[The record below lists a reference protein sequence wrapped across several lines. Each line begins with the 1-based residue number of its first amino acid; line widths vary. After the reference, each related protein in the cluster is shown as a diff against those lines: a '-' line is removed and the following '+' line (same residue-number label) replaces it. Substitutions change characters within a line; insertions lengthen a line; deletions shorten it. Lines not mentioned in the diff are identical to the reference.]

1 MNWLQFKLALATQ
14 EAEEFET
21 VLLAFGAVAVTY
33 ESQADEVVLEP
44 MPGEIPLA
52 AHQSCCAVCADT
64 SIAGLNEALRALDPY
79 IQNALKWHLLPTKTG
94 NNAWPITL

>member
-21 VLLAFGAVAVTY
+21 VLLSYGAVAVTY

-44 MPGEIPLA
+44 MPGEIPLWQHINLVA
-52 AHQSCCAVCADT
+52 LFALDT
-64 SIAGLNEALRALDPY
+64 SIAGY
-79 IQNALKWHLLPTKTG
+79 S
-94 NNAWPITL
+94 